1 MHTHT
6 HKCAHGHT
14 PQRRMF
20 GKEGGKQPLFRS
32 VRTNTI
38 SIDTFLFI
46 YIHKSSWNLI
56 LLNCKPSRENSA
68 NETHVDIPQ
77 THLRLRLG
85 EGTKEACGERTTEI
99 HTRGT
104 APVLP

>member
-20 GKEGGKQPLFRS
+20 GKEGDKQPLFRS

-46 YIHKSSWNLI
+46 YIYKSSWNLI

-77 THLRLRLG
+77 THLRRLVEREPQKYTPG
-85 EGTKEACGERTTEI
+85 AWLLCFLSKTKES
-99 HTRGT
+99 
-104 APVLP
+104 